1 MQLIIAKKFNYI
13 YNFEM
18 WDVIIM
24 ANKMKDQKLNRLRSS
39 TLSANLSE
47 DRLRILEVEGAND
60 VNNMDL
66 TYSSYG
72 FTHEEKIDVK
82 PEVIEEEHDDI
93 DSLVEYIK
101 NVDAAFVKEKKVA
114 NHSVAERII
123 AENKDKPKMK
133 RSEMLCDYSS
143 QEKFDINDINSDLS
157 SIDYYLGALK
167 DVKANNE

>member
-1 MQLIIAKKFNYI
+1 
-13 YNFEM
+13 
-18 WDVIIM
+18 M
-24 ANKMKDQKLNRLRSS
+24 ANKMKDQKMNRLRSS

-60 VNNMDL
+60 VDNMDL

-72 FTHEEKIDVK
+72 FTKEEKKVEAA
-82 PEVIEEEHDDI
+82 PVVEEEHDDI

-114 NHSVAERII
+114 NHSIADRII
-123 AENKDKPKMK
+123 AANKDKPKMK

-143 QEKFDINDINSDLS
+143 QEKFDINDVKGSLS

-167 DVKANNE
+167 DVKENND

>member
-1 MQLIIAKKFNYI
+1 
-13 YNFEM
+13 
-18 WDVIIM
+18 
-24 ANKMKDQKLNRLRSS
+24 MKDQKINRLRSS

-60 VNNMDL
+60 VENMDL

-72 FTHEEKIDVK
+72 FTKEEKKVEA
-82 PEVIEEEHDDI
+82 PVVEEEHDDI

-114 NHSVAERII
+114 KHSVADRII
-123 AENKDKPKMK
+123 AANKDKPKMK
-133 RSEMLCDYSS
+133 RNEMICDYSS
-143 QEKFDINDINSDLS
+143 QERFDINDVKGNLS

-167 DVKANNE
+167 EVKENND

>member
-1 MQLIIAKKFNYI
+1 
-13 YNFEM
+13 
-18 WDVIIM
+18 M
-24 ANKMKDQKLNRLRSS
+24 ANKMKDSKMNRLRSS
-39 TLSANLSE
+39 SLSTNLSE

-60 VNNMDL
+60 VENMDL

-72 FTHEEKIDVK
+72 FTKEEKVETK
-82 PEVIEEEHDDI
+82 PEVVEEHDDI

-101 NVDAAFVKEKKVA
+101 NVDAAFVKEKKTT

-123 AENKDKPKMK
+123 AANKDKPKMK

-143 QEKFDINDINSDLS
+143 QDTFDINNVKGSLS

-167 DVKANNE
+167 DVKENND

>member
-1 MQLIIAKKFNYI
+1 
-13 YNFEM
+13 
-18 WDVIIM
+18 M
-24 ANKMKDQKLNRLRSS
+24 ANKMKDQKMNRLRGNN
-39 TLSANLSE
+39 LSANLSE
-47 DRLRILEVEGAND
+47 DRLRILDVEGAND

-72 FTHEEKIDVK
+72 FTHQEKVEVK
-82 PEVIEEEHDDI
+82 PQVVEEEHDDI

-101 NVDAAFVKEKKVA
+101 NVDAAFVKEKKAKVP
-114 NHSVAERII
+114 SVAERII

-133 RSEMLCDYSS
+133 RNEMLCDYSS
-143 QEKFDINDINSDLS
+143 QEKFDINDINTDLS